1 MRLSE
6 HILDLIDGGNEN
18 ASTLGEWAA
27 HVKELEDR
35 LIDLRLG
42 AEMMLEPALNA
53 TGTFKRYA
61 EEVKRIAT
69 RPEY

>member
-1 MRLSE
+1 MRLST
-6 HILDLIDGGNEN
+6 HIMSLIDGGNDN
-18 ASTLGEWAA
+18 AHQLTEWAA